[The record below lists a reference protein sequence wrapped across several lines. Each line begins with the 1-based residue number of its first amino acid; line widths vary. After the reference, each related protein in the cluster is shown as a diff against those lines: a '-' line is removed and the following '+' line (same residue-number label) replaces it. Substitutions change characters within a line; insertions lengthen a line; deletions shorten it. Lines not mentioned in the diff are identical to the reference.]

1 MPSNQNQ
8 NQSRFICGTR
18 SIKNLQHVNKIDP
31 HLKSKEKG
39 FLTNLISRETMQNLH
54 ATDNLYGVIKDKDVA
69 DILTKNRP
77 PIPQDRA
84 IGELFKGNLRFVNI
98 KFNNTE
104 NGTVSVSDS
113 DM

>member
-1 MPSNQNQ
+1 M
-8 NQSRFICGTR
+8 
-18 SIKNLQHVNKIDP
+18 NKIAP

-84 IGELFKGNLRFVNI
+84 IGELFKGNFWDVISEADYYLILARF
-98 KFNNTE
+98 
-104 NGTVSVSDS
+104 
-113 DM
+113 